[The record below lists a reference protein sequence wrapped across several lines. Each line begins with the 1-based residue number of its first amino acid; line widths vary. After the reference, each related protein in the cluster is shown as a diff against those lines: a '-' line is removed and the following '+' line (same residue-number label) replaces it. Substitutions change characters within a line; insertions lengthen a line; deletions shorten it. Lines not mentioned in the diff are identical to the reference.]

1 LVRLPLMICFS
12 SLDLIVWSWEPII
25 INLMIQEEYKHT
37 VRERDKQTEVR
48 RKASKVG
55 ELELILY

>member
-1 LVRLPLMICFS
+1 
-12 SLDLIVWSWEPII
+12 
-25 INLMIQEEYKHT
+25 MIQEEYKHT